1 MGRWQH
7 FRATRN
13 GEAQSRQRISASVV
27 PGPPVVPIAPIVF
40 PLEADTPHSVSTGT
54 PIDFLSGPAGGL
66 LALRTQADVDTPA
79 RPNSGEAGAALI
91 AASTLTLIASATGTV
106 IGLFRSK
113 LVAVLLGPG
122 GVGILSNI
130 GIYNAF
136 VSTAGTA
143 FAGQGLTRAIAA
155 ARAERRDE
163 RVDWLIRYGFLVPP
177 AVGLLIQ
184 MVTLVLA
191 AQVSGLV
198 MGDTQY
204 APLIAISAFA
214 IPLTLLG
221 ASYSGVLQGFVRIGS
236 LAKVSIA
243 TTFVSLIATV
253 ALIFAF
259 GLTGAVAAASIVA
272 LLQLGIFFLREPW
285 VVRGRHWR
293 RRLGLDRLAL
303 RPVIQLGLA
312 GVVISIVSTLVTLLI
327 RSDIVRV
334 LGIEQN
340 GIYQPVAAISDTYLE
355 VLIASTSVYLFPRL
369 TGLLSVGR
377 RIEASDE
384 VGQGLR
390 LILAITVPLLLLAI
404 AFGEPIVVLLYSD
417 RFRAAADPLAIQM
430 AGCVLKVVTWT
441 AAAALLPLGY
451 YRAWLLISLSQLAI
465 KLVGTYLL
473 LPPMGL
479 HGVAIAYDLGW
490 AWTLLAEGFVV
501 VVIGRVGPRR
511 RDWRYAFVA
520 IGLVFGTFAAHQMA
534 GALGMLIAVAATVV
548 WLAASRAELANLTN
562 TLTGIA
568 RSRMLAWRRHR
579 GFGD

>member
-1 MGRWQH
+1 MPH
-7 FRATRN
+7 
-13 GEAQSRQRISASVV
+13 SAS
-27 PGPPVVPIAPIVF
+27 A
-40 PLEADTPHSVSTGT
+40 GT
-54 PIDFLSGPAGGL
+54 PIDFLSGPTDGL
-66 LALRTQADVDTPA
+66 LALRTQADVDAPA
-79 RPNSGEAGAALI
+79 RRNSGEAGAALI

-106 IGLFRSK
+106 IGLLRSK

-163 RVDWLIRYGFLVPP
+163 RVDWLIRYSFLVPP
-177 AVGLLIQ
+177 AVGLLIL
-184 MVTLVLA
+184 MATLVLA
-191 AQVSGLV
+191 AQVSALV

-214 IPLTLLG
+214 IPLTILG

-355 VLIASTSVYLFPRL
+355 VLIASTSIYLFPRL
-369 TGLLSVGR
+369 TELLNVGR
-377 RIEASDE
+377 RIEASNE
-384 VGQGLR
+384 VGHGDAHRSGGNGRLAGGVASRVGESGSHAHRTRTTTSARAAPAWPRRVARGSIWRPHVVVYDSSGFTGLR
-390 LILAITVPLLLLAI
+390 CRRRQDPVHRSWEERRAEHLHRIQAA
-404 AFGEPIVVLLYSD
+404 GRD
-417 RFRAAADPLAIQM
+417 RFQ
-430 AGCVLKVVTWT
+430 
-441 AAAALLPLGY
+441 
-451 YRAWLLISLSQLAI
+451 
-465 KLVGTYLL
+465 
-473 LPPMGL
+473 
-479 HGVAIAYDLGW
+479 
-490 AWTLLAEGFVV
+490 
-501 VVIGRVGPRR
+501 
-511 RDWRYAFVA
+511 
-520 IGLVFGTFAAHQMA
+520 
-534 GALGMLIAVAATVV
+534 
-548 WLAASRAELANLTN
+548 
-562 TLTGIA
+562 
-568 RSRMLAWRRHR
+568 
-579 GFGD
+579 